1 MDNFSKYKDLT
12 IVIVTF
18 YSEHIIYKCI
28 ESIGKNIKIII
39 VENSNNFE
47 LKKDIEKKYSNVEV
61 ILSGNNLGYGKAN
74 NLGIKHSETN
84 FVLILNPDTL
94 IDSNNIEILFEYA
107 KNYKPTILAP
117 IIKDKNTQDWNFGY
131 FNKNIND
138 IDVSNSEKIFE
149 VDFVRGFALLINKNK
164 FQDNFFDEN
173 YFTYMEELDLCMRV
187 KREGGKVLICPKA
200 KVSHLGASSH
210 NKDINFEMELS
221 RNWHWMWSNYY
232 YYKKNFSIF
241 TAYKKT
247 LSKFIFSFLKM
258 IFYSVFNKQKYLIN
272 KQRFLGLLNAY
283 LNKPS
288 SYKPK
293 IKKN

>member
-18 YSEHIIYKCI
+18 YSENIIHKCI

-39 VENSNNFE
+39 VENSNNLK
-47 LKKDIEKKYSNVEV
+47 LKKDIEKKYPNVQVLLAE
-61 ILSGNNLGYGKAN
+61 NNLGYGKAN

-94 IDSNNIEILFEYA
+94 IDPSNIEILLEYE
-107 KNYKPTILAP
+107 KNYQPTILAP

-138 IDVSNSEKIFE
+138 ADILSGEKILE

-164 FQDNFFDEN
+164 FQKNFFDEN

-187 KREGGKVLICPKA
+187 KKEGGKVLVCTKA

-210 NKDINFEMELS
+210 NKNINFEMELS

-232 YYKKNFSIF
+232 YYRKNFSIF
-241 TAYKKT
+241 EAYKKT

-258 IFYSVFNKQKYLIN
+258 IFYSIFNKQKSLIN
-272 KQRFLGLLNAY
+272 KQRFLGLWNAY
-283 LNKPS
+283 LQKPS
-288 SYKPK
+288 SYRPK
-293 IKKN
+293 IKRG